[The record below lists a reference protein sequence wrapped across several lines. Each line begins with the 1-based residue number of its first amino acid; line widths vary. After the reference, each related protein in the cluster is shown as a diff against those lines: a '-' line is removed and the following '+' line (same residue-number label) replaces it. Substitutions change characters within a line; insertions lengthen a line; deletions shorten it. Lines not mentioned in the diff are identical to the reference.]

1 MSAMRKTIV
10 TIALMATAIVSNAQE
25 LIPCELEVTYSST
38 YSFKKEARQPQ
49 EDMHV
54 LQVGKDGRS
63 RFYSQ
68 WSERNDFVMDSLLS
82 AGLDPMAMMQERKR
96 MGVKSGQSYRVFKNI
111 PSAGRLTY
119 ADKFMEEM
127 YYEEPMP
134 AIDWK
139 MEEGDT
145 VIAEYSCQKAVGT
158 FRGRTWTAWFSMDIP
173 VSDGPWKLCG
183 LPGLILKASEA
194 DGYFSFTCIGI
205 SKGDGKSFSP
215 LKTKGMTKASL
226 RKMQELKDM
235 SVNDVRGMI
244 QNTLGLDPG
253 EIRDQ
258 NGEIFR
264 QEKTELVFM
273 ETAE

>member
-1 MSAMRKTIV
+1 MRKTIV

-173 VSDGPWKLCG
+173 VGDGPWKLCG

-194 DGYFSFTCIGI
+194 DGYFAFTCIGI
-205 SKGDGKSFSP
+205 S
-215 LKTKGMTKASL
+215 
-226 RKMQELKDM
+226 RKCR
-235 SVNDVRGMI
+235 S
-244 QNTLGLDPG
+244 
-253 EIRDQ
+253 
-258 NGEIFR
+258 
-264 QEKTELVFM
+264 
-273 ETAE
+273 

>member
-1 MSAMRKTIV
+1 MRKTIV
-10 TIALMATAIVSNAQE
+10 TIALMAMATGNKAQE

-38 YSFKKEARQPQ
+38 YSLKKEAKQPM

-63 RFYSQ
+63 RFFSQ
-68 WSERNDFVMDSLLS
+68 WSERNDFVMDSLLN
-82 AGLDPMAMMQERKR
+82 AGLDPVTMVQERRR
-96 MGVKSGQSYRVFKNI
+96 MGIKNGQSYRVFKNI

-119 ADKFMEEM
+119 ADKFMDEM
-127 YYEEPMP
+127 FYEEPMP
-134 AIDWK
+134 EIGWQMA
-139 MEEGDT
+139 EGDT
-145 VIAEYSCQKAVGT
+145 VIAEYPCQKAVGT
-158 FRGRTWTAWFSMDIP
+158 FRGRTWTAWFTMDIP

-194 DGYFSFTCIGI
+194 DGYFGFTCIGI

-215 LKTKGMTKASL
+215 LKTKGMTKATL

-244 QNTLGLDPG
+244 QSTLGLDPG

-258 NGEIFR
+258 NGEVFR
-264 QEKTELVFM
+264 QEKAELVFM
-273 ETAE
+273 ETTE

>member
-1 MSAMRKTIV
+1 MRKTIV
-10 TIALMATAIVSNAQE
+10 TFALMATAIVSNAQE

-49 EDMHV
+49 EDRHV
-54 LQVGKDGRS
+54 LQVGRDGRS

-134 AIDWK
+134 AIDWQ
-139 MEEGDT
+139 MTEGDT

-205 SKGDGKSFSP
+205 SRGDGKSFSP
-215 LKTKGMTKASL
+215 LKTKGMTRASL